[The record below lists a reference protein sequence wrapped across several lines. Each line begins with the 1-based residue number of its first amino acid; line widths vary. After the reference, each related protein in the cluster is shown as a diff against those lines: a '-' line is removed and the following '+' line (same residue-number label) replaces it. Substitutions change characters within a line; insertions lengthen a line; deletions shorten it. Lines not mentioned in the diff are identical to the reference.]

1 MARDRLGRLHVLWYT
16 SEITDALGGIREVNV
31 LVESIL
37 ADSGW
42 SPPSIVAELD
52 GPGDYDMVEDALGAL
67 HLAWLKGA
75 SGVAAIDYASQV
87 QYVCDDG
94 SLTGIEKAVY
104 DVARNGGYRPDSDII
119 PFCGNRYEMMIFTP
133 NVEPEFSDREPTT
146 NGAFDNI
153 VDLLKEAKYEV
164 LFATMAYKDAK
175 NHDSPGAV
183 LADGVYELYQMVVAN
198 PEDYPRGMH
207 VRLLLGN
214 SPPITEMEVDG
225 QLWLMLKD
233 LQEAGFEK
241 LNNPEVGWK
250 LEVGNYGGAW
260 PHSHVKMM
268 VIDGE
273 TVVASGFNHEYKPLP
288 KDHPSGLGLGD
299 ADTGIVFSG
308 PIAQQTRRVYEEL
321 WEDATVRTCE
331 DLTLPRSVW
340 RIACEDSKGSYT
352 DVAEA
357 MRFAPTEDD
366 AVALSMFRN
375 QTYDESDQQL
385 VAAFESATQSVD
397 IAQAMFSMPMYCNLN
412 YFFDVCTFQDAPP
425 YLQALMQAAENGA
438 EVRVLLTPFPI
449 QNIDNNIAM
458 EIFNA
463 EAVLRGVD
471 DRVEL
476 RWFDDLLH
484 AKTAFIDDEFL
495 IVGSQNLHYSAFGK
509 GGGLSEYN
517 IGTSDPD
524 AIEQFQKMFE
534 YFWERGAPFTS
545 KVE

>member
-1 MARDRLGRLHVLWYT
+1 MARDSLDRLHALWYT
-16 SEITDALGGIREVNV
+16 SEITDPLGGTRDADV

-37 ADSGW
+37 MDSGW
-42 SPPSIVAELD
+42 SPPAIVAELA
-52 GPGDYDMVEDALGAL
+52 GPGEYEVVEDDLGTL
-67 HLAWLKGA
+67 HMAWLQGA
-75 SGVAAIDYASQV
+75 SGELGIDFASQV
-87 QYVCDDG
+87 QYECDER

-146 NGAFDNI
+146 NGAYDNY
-153 VDLLKEAKYEV
+153 VDLLKEAEYEV

-183 LADGVYELYQMVVAN
+183 LADGVFELYQMVLAN

-214 SPPITEMEVDG
+214 SPPIAEMEVDG

-241 LNNPEVGWK
+241 LNDPDVGWK
-250 LEVGNYGGAW
+250 IEVGNYGGAW
-260 PHSHVKMM
+260 PHSHVKTMI
-268 VIDGE
+268 VDGE

-288 KDHPSGLGLGD
+288 KDHTSGLGLGD

-308 PIAQQTRRVYEEL
+308 PIAQQTRRVYEEI
-321 WEDATVRTCE
+321 WEDATVRYCN
-331 DLTLPRSVW
+331 DLAVGRSLW
-340 RIACEDSKGSYT
+340 RFTCEDSKGTYT

-375 QTYDESDQQL
+375 KTYDESDQQL
-385 VAAFESATQSVD
+385 VAAFGSATKSVD
-397 IAQAMFSMPMYCNLN
+397 IAQAMFSMPMFCNLN
-412 YFFDVCTFQDAPP
+412 YFFDVCTFQEAPP
-425 YLQALMQAAENGA
+425 YLQALMKAAENGA

-458 EIFNA
+458 GIFNA

-484 AKTAFIDDEFL
+484 AKTALIDEEFL
-495 IVGSQNLHYSAFGK
+495 IVGSQNLHYSAFGE

-534 YFWERGAPFTS
+534 YYWERGAPFTT
-545 KVE
+545 KAE